1 MTTPTVVQA
10 RDVWKRFGRHNALT
24 GLNLAVPE
32 GSAYALIG
40 ANGAGKTTTLKL
52 LMNIISPSRGTAT
65 VMDVDTDRM
74 SPSVLAQIGYVSENQ
89 LLPGRLTVQDYL
101 RYLRPFYPQWDRAL
115 ETSICARLQL
125 PLERRIGDL
134 SHGVRVK
141 VALACALPFR
151 PRLLVLDEP
160 FSGLDPLV
168 RDEFM
173 DGLLQQAGELTLLIS
188 SHELSE
194 IESVTTHVGFMDAGR
209 MLFEE
214 SMSELGDRLREV
226 HVTLEQSAAIPPNL
240 PAEWLQARANGTVL
254 SFVDT
259 RHTPEQFGE
268 RVRQVLG
275 PVKRIDVQPMPLRSV
290 FTTLA
295 RAAREEAVQ

>member
-10 RDVWKRFGRHNALT
+10 HDVWKQFGRHNALT

-40 ANGAGKTTTLKL
+40 ANGAGKTTALKL
-52 LMNIISPSRGTAT
+52 LMNIISPSRGSAT
-65 VMDVDTDRM
+65 VMGVDTCRI
-74 SPSVLAQIGYVSENQ
+74 SPAVLTQIGYVAENQ
-89 LLPGRLTVQDYL
+89 LLPSRLTVQDYL
-101 RYLRPFYPQWDRAL
+101 QYLRPFYPKWDRAL

-125 PLERRIGDL
+125 PLERRIGEL

-151 PRLLVLDEP
+151 PRLLILDEP

-168 RDEFM
+168 RDELM
-173 DGLLQQAGELTLLIS
+173 DGLLHQADELTLLIS

-194 IESVTTHVGFMDAGR
+194 IELVTTHVGFLDAGK
-209 MLFEE
+209 MLLQE
-214 SMSELGDRLREV
+214 SMSELSDRLRGV
-226 HVTLEQSAAIPPNL
+226 HVTLEQPAVIPPDM
-240 PAEWLQARANGTVL
+240 PAEWLQARAVGNVL

-268 RVRQVLG
+268 RVRQVFG

-295 RAAREEAVQ
+295 RAARAGDVQ